1 MPSQA
6 YVPISVWKKGVS
18 VKLHHFC
25 SSNIYNFSSS
35 SSPNQLPVGLHWNIA
50 TIFFVSVPEEWDLL
64 MVLSCSQNQSIF
76 HNSKEHGAID
86 TWLCTD
92 LTAGQRWSYTVE
104 LDTSDGGVGRWTYTH
119 THTHTLFLSA
129 GLENKTA
136 TSPKKASSVLAWCFT
151 VAGWYTVTMLN

>member
-18 VKLHHFC
+18 VKFHHFC

-92 LTAGQRWSYTVE
+92 STAGQRWSYTVE

-119 THTHTLFLSA
+119 TRIVPEYRLGEQNSNTT
-129 GLENKTA
+129 
-136 TSPKKASSVLAWCFT
+136 KKSIISTRMVLHCRRLVHCYHA
-151 VAGWYTVTMLN
+151 